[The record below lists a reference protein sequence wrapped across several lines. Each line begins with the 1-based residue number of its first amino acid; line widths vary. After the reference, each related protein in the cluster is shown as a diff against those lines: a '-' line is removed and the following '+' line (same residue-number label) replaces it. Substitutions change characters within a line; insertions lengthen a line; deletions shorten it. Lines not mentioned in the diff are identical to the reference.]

1 MTSTNPLLKNSEAKN
16 KALPFPEIQN
26 QHFLPAA
33 EAAIEEARGQIEKI
47 KSSEPSFEAT
57 IVALETASEKLDL
70 VTSTFYSLLG
80 ANSNEEM
87 QKIAQEL
94 GPKTS
99 AYSSDVA
106 LDPKIFEC
114 VESVWQK
121 RNELELNAEEAKLL
135 EVTYDSFVR
144 NGAKLSEDKRNQ
156 LREIDQKLST
166 LGPKFGEN
174 VLKATNSFEMELT
187 SDDDLIG
194 LPESAKEAAAAAAE
208 AKGKAGKWL
217 VTLQAPSMIP
227 FLQYSEKR
235 ELREKIWKAYS
246 SRAFQGEHSNEDTIK
261 EIVSLRYDRANLL
274 GYPTHA
280 HDVLDKRMAQT
291 PEKVMAFFQKLLKP
305 SRPAAEKD
313 LAEVQDF
320 AKSIGGP
327 DKLSPW
333 DFAFYSEKLK
343 EQKFKFSEE
352 ELRPYFK
359 LENVI
364 DGVFEHARKLFGLKF
379 VKANDYPTYHEDV
392 MTYEV
397 YDEASNDFIGLFY
410 ADFFPRDSKR
420 GGAWMT
426 TFYEQGLF
434 EGKVMRPHVSIVC
447 NFTKPTNDK
456 PSLLTFMEV
465 QTLFH
470 EFGHSLHGLLSQ
482 CKYRSLA
489 GTNVLWDFVELPS
502 QVLENW
508 TLEKES
514 LDMFAKHYETGELM
528 PKELAQKIKDSSK
541 FLAGYSS
548 LRQLNFATVDMKWHT
563 TLPEDI
569 GAIDEFETEATRE
582 TTLFDKIPG
591 TNFSCAFSHI
601 FAGGYS
607 SGYYSYKWA
616 EVLDADAFEMFKEKG
631 LFDEAVAKSFKEN
644 ILMRGGTEH
653 PMEIYK
659 KFRGREPDPDALLRR
674 DGLS

>member
-1 MTSTNPLLKNSEAKN
+1 LKTPTT
-16 KALPFPEIQN
+16 ALFAME
-26 QHFLPAA
+26 
-33 EAAIEEARGQIEKI
+33 R
-47 KSSEPSFEAT
+47 SC
-57 IVALETASEKLDL
+57 
-70 VTSTFYSLLG
+70 
-80 ANSNEEM
+80 
-87 QKIAQEL
+87 
-94 GPKTS
+94 PKT
-99 AYSSDVA
+99 
-106 LDPKIFEC
+106 
-114 VESVWQK
+114 
-121 RNELELNAEEAKLL
+121 NATDCARLIK
-135 EVTYDSFVR
+135 
-144 NGAKLSEDKRNQ
+144 
-156 LREIDQKLST
+156 KLST

-174 VLKATNSFEMELT
+174 VLKATNAFELELT
-187 SDDDLIG
+187 TEDDLVG
-194 LPESAKEAAAAAAE
+194 LPESAKEACAAAAE
-208 AKGKAGKWL
+208 AKGKQGTWL

-246 SRAFQGEHSNEDTIK
+246 SRAFKDEFSNENTIK
-261 EIVSLRYDRANLL
+261 EIVSLKYERANLL
-274 GYPTHA
+274 GFPTHA
-280 HDVLDKRMAQT
+280 HYVLDKRMAGN
-291 PEKVMAFFQKLLKP
+291 PEKVNAFLQKLLKA
-305 SRPAAEKD
+305 SKPAAERD
-313 LAEVQDF
+313 LAEVQEF

-327 DKLSPW
+327 DTLLPW
-333 DFAFYSEKLK
+333 DFAFYSEKIK
-343 EQKFKFSEE
+343 EKKFEFSEE
-352 ELRPYFK
+352 DLRPYFK

-364 DGVFEHARKLFGLKF
+364 AGVFEHASKLYGLKF
-379 VKANDYPTYHEDV
+379 TASTDYPVYHDDV

-397 YDEASNDFIGLFY
+397 YDESSNDFIGLFY

-434 EGKVMRPHVSIVC
+434 QGEVMRPHVSIVC
-447 NFTKPTNDK
+447 NFTKPTKDK

-502 QVLENW
+502 QILENW

-514 LDMFAKHYETGELM
+514 LDLFAKHYETGELM

-548 LRQLNFATVDMKWHT
+548 LRQLNFATVDMRWHT
-563 TLPEDI
+563 TVPDKI
-569 GAIDEFETEATRE
+569 TSVDEFEAEATKE
-582 TTLFDKIPG
+582 TTLFDKVPG

-631 LFDEAVAKSFKEN
+631 LFDASVAKSFKEN
-644 ILMRGGTEH
+644 ILMKGGTEH
-653 PMEIYK
+653 PMKLYK

-674 DGLS
+674 DGLI